1 MALQRKTGW
10 RKRTYLGLLV
20 ALITGLLAACAAPAA
35 SRPAAENTTTD
46 RAAAT
51 ADGPITREE
60 LIVGVQGL
68 PGGMDPANELS
79 NVGTRVTYN
88 VFDTLIRRNFLDN
101 NKLEP
106 ALALSWERTS
116 DTVMQFK
123 LREGVTFHNGDPF
136 TAEDVK
142 YTFDRINKEDSF
154 LSGAKGYF
162 STFKEVRVIDD
173 YTVEIET
180 ALPDPLIEQRVASWA
195 SWIVPKNYIEANG
208 GDEAFGQ
215 AAIGTGPYKIVDFTP
230 DDELVLAV
238 NEAYWE
244 ELPPVQRLIFRV
256 IPEASTR
263 VTALLNGEVQIITN
277 IPPDQLPVLEG
288 ADNAEVRQIP
298 LANMHVLRYNTNHPV
313 LADKKLRQAMNFA
326 IDRQLL
332 IDTLW
337 GGKAVA
343 LRGHQFEEYGD
354 MYNPDR
360 PLTAYEPEL
369 AKQLVAESGY
379 DGSVINYETEAD
391 YYTNGLQAAQA
402 IIEMWKAVG
411 INAEIR
417 LRQPGESIPAAES
430 MVANWSNSSVLA
442 DPDGA
447 FWRSWGDLSATQ
459 KNYWPAPAEFNELGN
474 EARST
479 LDKAVR
485 FNDYQRMIDI
495 FEEDAPGTVLY
506 IPVEN
511 YGVANGVQW
520 QPYPFY
526 YTDFRAYN
534 LAFTAE

>member
-1 MALQRKTGW
+1 MVSQRKPGW
-10 RKRTYLGLLV
+10 QKASYLGLLI
-20 ALITGLLAACAAPAA
+20 ALLASLLVACAAPAA
-35 SRPAAENTTTD
+35 NTPAAEEAADPAVAAEAGTTT
-46 RAAAT
+46 
-51 ADGPITREE
+51 RET

-68 PGGMDPANELS
+68 PGGLDPANELS

-88 VFDTLIRRNFLDN
+88 IFDTLIRRNFLDN
-101 NKLEP
+101 NTLEP

-123 LREGVTFHNGDPF
+123 LREDVTFHNGDPF

-142 YTFDRINKEDSF
+142 YTFDRINKEASI
-154 LSGAKGYF
+154 LSSAQGYF
-162 STFKEVRVIDD
+162 STFKEVRVVDD
-173 YTVEIET
+173 HTVEIET
-180 ALPDPLIEQRVASWA
+180 FLPDPLIEQRVASWG

-208 GDEAFGQ
+208 GDEAFGL
-215 AAIGTGPYKIVDFTP
+215 AAIGTGPYKIVEFSP
-230 DDELVLAV
+230 DDELLLAV
-238 NEAYWE
+238 NENYWE
-244 ELPPVQRLIFRV
+244 ALPPVSRLTFRV
-256 IPEASTR
+256 IPESSTR

-313 LADKKLRQAMNFA
+313 LADKKLRQAMNLA

-354 MYNPDR
+354 MFNPER
-360 PLTAYEPEL
+360 PLTAYDPEL
-369 AKQLVAESGY
+369 AKTLVAESGY
-379 DGSVINYETEAD
+379 DGSVINYETEAE
-391 YYTNGLQAAQA
+391 YYTNGLQAGQA

-417 LRQPGESIPAAES
+417 LRQPGESIPAEES

-447 FWRSWGDLSATQ
+447 FWRSWGDRASTQ
-459 KNYWPAPAEFNELGN
+459 KNYWPAPALFNELGN

-479 LDKAVR
+479 LDNEVR
-485 FNDYQRMIDI
+485 FQNYQQMIDI
-495 FEEDAPGTVLY
+495 FEDEAPGTVLY

-511 YGVANGVQW
+511 YGVAKGVLW